1 MILFNTVKKF
11 RNLMDCGS
19 RTARLHRHGSMISVE
34 TAWPQAGLSIQEMA
48 K

>member
-19 RTARLHRHGSMISVE
+19 ISVE